1 MPSPDL
7 PRGRILC
14 FGELMLR
21 LGPPQGELLLQ
32 SPQLTVRIGGAEANV
47 AVSLARLGAPC
58 AFATVLPDNPLGL
71 AARDEVRRHGV
82 DTAPVQFRQGRMGL
96 YFVTPGAVRRPSEVL
111 YDRSDS
117 AFVRHAADAFDW
129 PKLLEGV
136 EWLHVSGV
144 TPAVGP
150 GGTSAAA
157 AAVRAA
163 VDAGVRVSYDGN
175 FRSKL
180 WAGWESDPAA
190 ILGGIFET
198 AELAFADDRDIALV
212 LGRAFEFSDPH
223 ERCRQAARAAFA
235 AFPRLQRIASTLRS
249 QTSVTDHSLSAVML
263 IRDGRDVREVRAP
276 EAEMS
281 GVVDRIG
288 GGDAFTAGVLYGLW
302 SGWPD
307 ERALGFGLSSA
318 VLKHSIHG
326 DFNLFSAD
334 EVEAAVRGDGLDIRR

>member
-1 MPSPDL
+1 MPSPDVS
-7 PRGRILC
+7 RGPILC

-21 LGPPQGELLLQ
+21 LGPPLGELLLQ
-32 SPQLTVRIGGAEANV
+32 SPQLTVRVGGAEANV
-47 AVSLARLGAPC
+47 AVSLAKLGATC
-58 AFATVLPDNPLGL
+58 AFASVLPDNPLGR

-111 YDRSDS
+111 YDRRDS

-129 PKLLEGV
+129 PELLEGV

-150 GGTSAAA
+150 GGASAAI

-180 WAGWESDPAA
+180 WAGWQGDPAA
-190 ILGGIFET
+190 ILASIFET

-212 LGRAFEFSDPH
+212 MGRTFEASDHH
-223 ERCRQAARAAFA
+223 ERRRQAARAAFA
-235 AFPRLQRIASTLRS
+235 AFPRLQRIACTLRS
-249 QTSVTDHSLSAVML
+249 QTSVTDHALSALML
-263 IRDGRDVREVRAP
+263 IRDGQDVREVRAP

-288 GGDAFTAGVLYGLW
+288 GGDAFAAGVLYGLW
-302 SGWPD
+302 SGWSD
-307 ERALGFGLSSA
+307 ERALSFGLSAA

-326 DFNLFSAD
+326 DFNLVSAD
-334 EVEAAVRGDGLDIRR
+334 EVEAALDSTRLDISR